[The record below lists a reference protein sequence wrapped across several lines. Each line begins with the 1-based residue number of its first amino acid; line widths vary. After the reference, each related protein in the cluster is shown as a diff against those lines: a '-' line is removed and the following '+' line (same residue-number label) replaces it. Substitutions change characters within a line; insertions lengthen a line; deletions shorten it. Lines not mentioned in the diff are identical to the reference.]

1 MEKEIWKDIKGY
13 EDYYKISNLGRI
25 KSIDRFEKKGKS
37 IILKKGVILK
47 QYIDKG
53 GYLRIT
59 LHKNNIAKT
68 FRVHRL
74 VAQNFIDNPNDLEFV
89 NHKDENKQ
97 NNNVNNLEWCTRKY
111 NNNYGTRS
119 LRAGLSCRKKID
131 QYDMHG
137 NFIRSYESVFE
148 AKKLNSK
155 SSGTHISEVCN
166 GKRKSAYGYIWKY
179 SK

>member
-1 MEKEIWKDIKGY
+1 MQKEIWKDIKGY
-13 EDYYKISNLGRI
+13 EGSYKISDLGRI
-25 KSIDRFEKKGKS
+25 KSIDRIIKIGKS
-37 IILKKGVILK
+37 NIVKKGVILK
-47 QYIDKG
+47 QCFDKG
-53 GYLRIT
+53 GYLQVT

-68 FRVHRL
+68 YRVHRL
-74 VAQNFIDNPNDLEFV
+74 VALNFINNPNNFEFV

-97 NNNVNNLEWCTRKY
+97 NNNINNLEWCSRKY

-119 LRAGLSCRKKID
+119 LRAGLSCRKKIN
-131 QYDMHG
+131 QYDLQG

-179 SK
+179 FE